1 VYLVWHVLVWYV
13 DERAWLKL
21 LAMAYIH
28 NLCYSLNVVREQIS
42 CINTCKSWIMLVDFI
57 VVVLEEKVNCV
68 VHLFV
73 LNFSSSSCVHCVLSW
88 LKMLVV
94 MWKRLKLQ
102 WRIVIVEWTI
112 IVCFQLSILNWFQVE
127 EVVVGTLNFIH

>member
-1 VYLVWHVLVWYV
+1 
-13 DERAWLKL
+13 
-21 LAMAYIH
+21 MAYIH

-73 LNFSSSSCVHCVLSW
+73 LNFCSSSCVHCVLSW
-88 LKMLVV
+88 LKMLVD
-94 MWKRLKLQ
+94 MWKKAKALMKNCHCRMNTNCMLS
-102 WRIVIVEWTI
+102 VEHI
-112 IVCFQLSILNWFQVE
+112 ELISS
-127 EVVVGTLNFIH
+127 